1 MFENLYTT
9 KMSADK
15 RKLQARLENIQRE
28 PKGRARSAGLLVF
41 AALLSVLVCASACMA
56 AATAEDYAMTDQE
69 FSAYISQAIGADMA
83 VLDYANEDL
92 LVFHYGEGF
101 FILDQETHAIRHAIN
116 LSKLNIPTGQ
126 QGDAI
131 LSVAIDKAG
140 TCAYLSAEGAREEIR
155 AYNAYV
161 VDLSTG
167 QVTKGT
173 MPKETEV
180 FRGYGDTS
188 AAIPDAAG
196 WYSSRCI
203 TVGDR
208 TYYLTTQSSH
218 VGNMELVRC
227 PRDGSPAQRWY
238 LFGEASIVPAEDIP
252 DLYDKAVAYMA
263 QEYHRAY
270 DPYYDIQDLT
280 VSAWEQNGTEAT
292 FFYTM
297 TYLHYNRDPDKVAY
311 IQEAKK
317 GDREKY
323 ESLYKDYLALKQDNC
338 SYKVIWNGETFDLYY
353 DVSEKGPPVWHGPMT
368 VDDFI
373 AS

>member
-1 MFENLYTT
+1 MLENLYTT
-9 KMSADK
+9 KMSMDK
-15 RKLQARLENIQRE
+15 EKLQARFEKIQTE
-28 PKGRARSAGLLVF
+28 PGRRAKVAGLLVF
-41 AALLSVLVCASACMA
+41 VVLLAVLACATVYLAIT
-56 AATAEDYAMTDQE
+56 TAEEYAMTDQE
-69 FSAYISQAIGADMA
+69 FHTYINQPIGADMA
-83 VLDYANEDL
+83 VLDYANEDH
-92 LVFHYGEGF
+92 LVIHYGDGF
-101 FILDQETHAIRHAIN
+101 FVLDQETHAIRHAID
-116 LSKLNIPTGQ
+116 LSKLNIPTQQ
-126 QGDAI
+126 QGDVT
-131 LSVAIDKAG
+131 LSVDVNKAG
-140 TCAYLSAEGAREEIR
+140 THAYLSAEGNINMSKT
-155 AYNAYV
+155 YDDYII
-161 VDLSTG
+161 DLSTG
-167 QVTKGT
+167 QVKKGT
-173 MPKETEV
+173 MPEDTDI
-180 FRGYGDTS
+180 FNGYGETS
-188 AAIPDAAG
+188 AAIPGVTG
-196 WYSSRCI
+196 WYSYHCV
-203 TVGDR
+203 TTGDR

-218 VGNMELVRC
+218 VGNMELVRR
-227 PRDGSPAQRWY
+227 PQDGSPAQRWY

-280 VSAWEQNGTEAT
+280 LSAWEQNGNEAT

-297 TYLHYNRDPDKVAY
+297 TYLYYNRDPDKVAY
-311 IQEAKK
+311 IQDAKK